1 MIARGDR
8 KPPAKIL
15 IQAPN
20 WVGDIVMAT
29 SSFADARRAFPD
41 ARISILLKP
50 GREKILEGSTDHDR
64 ILFDRGGNGLLGLW
78 RMARG
83 LRKERF
89 DFAIVLPTSFRSALI
104 PFLAG
109 IPRRFG
115 YRMNGRSL
123 LLTDTLLP
131 EREGSRRR
139 PVPMPLFYS
148 RVCELAGIPPGDGKP
163 RLSVTPGDEERARA
177 VRKSLGI
184 AEGEEIVGINPGAS
198 FGSSKLWPAGH
209 FASLADLLARRHGLR
224 AMILVGPGEE
234 RIAEEIVSTAETK
247 PIYDPL
253 VKIGL
258 DVLKPIVRDLKLL
271 VTTDTGPRH
280 YAVAFGVPVVCVMGS
295 TDPRYTA
302 MNLERTEVVRHDVPC
317 GPCHLKTCPID
328 HRCMTGITPEE
339 VLERIEGLD
348 ARVGVF
354 R

>member
-1 MIARGDR
+1 MT
-8 KPPAKIL
+8 PANIL

-29 SSFADARRAFPD
+29 SSFADARRAFPE

-64 ILFDRGGNGLLGLW
+64 ILFDRGGKGPLRLW
-78 RMARG
+78 GIARG
-83 LRKERF
+83 LRKEAF
-89 DFAIVLPTSFRSALI
+89 DVALVLPTSFRSALV

-109 IPRRFG
+109 VPRRYG
-115 YRMNGRSL
+115 YGMNGRSL
-123 LLTDTLLP
+123 LLTDTLPP
-131 EREGSRRR
+131 EMDGSRRR

-148 RVCELAGIPPGDGKP
+148 RVCEIAGIPPGDGKP
-163 RLSVTPGDEERARA
+163 RLSVTPGCEERARA
-177 VRKSLGI
+177 VRKALGI
-184 AEGEEIVGINPGAS
+184 AEGEQVIGLNPGAS

-209 FASLADLLARRHGLR
+209 FARLSDLLGRRYR
-224 AMILVGPGEE
+224 TRTMVLVGPGEE
-234 RIAEEIVSTAETK
+234 RIAEEIVARAETK
-247 PIYDPL
+247 PIYDPA

-339 VLERIEGLD
+339 VLERVEGLD
-348 ARVGVF
+348 ARVSVF
-354 R
+354 REGF